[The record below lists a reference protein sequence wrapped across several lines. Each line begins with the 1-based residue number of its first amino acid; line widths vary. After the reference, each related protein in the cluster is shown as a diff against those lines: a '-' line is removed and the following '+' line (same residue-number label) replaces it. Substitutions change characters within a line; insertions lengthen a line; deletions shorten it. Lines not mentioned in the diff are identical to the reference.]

1 MLELKALH
9 LCTYPLTSGI
19 TTGTLLSD
27 SKLQWA
33 SEYQMS
39 LWKFSWEYIV
49 KRIHGLPQSPS
60 PYKYRVTF
68 QKGAQVSDL
77 LILSMWTGAVL
88 TLPCHSIKLKPWV
101 KIKPWPLH
109 IIIINV
115 IRRISDFPIN
125 EQHGRCPTCVMLL
138 PPHTHI
144 HTQTHVDP
152 PICTDAHEHRSKNR
166 QPHTQAH
173 SAPKWVQLTDRGERG
188 AVMQRQGPYTGLHV
202 RCLGIITSNS
212 YAQWFWQ
219 AQGRAITAWCRQE
232 WLCCAMTRQWLL
244 LCTSDSH
251 HTNNVQIYT
260 DNQGG
265 SSCLAG

>member
-39 LWKFSWEYIV
+39 LWKFSWEYTV
-49 KRIHGLPQSPS
+49 KRKHGLPQSPS

-115 IRRISDFPIN
+115 IRRKVIWFSHN
-125 EQHGRCPTCVMLL
+125 EQHGQCPTCVMLL
-138 PPHTHI
+138 PPHTHT
-144 HTQTHVDP
+144 HTNTRRPSNMHR
-152 PICTDAHEHRSKNR
+152 CTWAQKQKPTASYTTTLCSQMSPTNR
-166 QPHTQAH
+166 P
-173 SAPKWVQLTDRGERG
+173 WGERCSDAETG
-188 AVMQRQGPYTGLHV
+188 AIYRASCSLPGNYHIKLICPMVLTGP
-202 RCLGIITSNS
+202 RP
-212 YAQWFWQ
+212 
-219 AQGRAITAWCRQE
+219 
-232 WLCCAMTRQWLL
+232 
-244 LCTSDSH
+244 SH
-251 HTNNVQIYT
+251 YSLV
-260 DNQGG
+260 
-265 SSCLAG
+265 